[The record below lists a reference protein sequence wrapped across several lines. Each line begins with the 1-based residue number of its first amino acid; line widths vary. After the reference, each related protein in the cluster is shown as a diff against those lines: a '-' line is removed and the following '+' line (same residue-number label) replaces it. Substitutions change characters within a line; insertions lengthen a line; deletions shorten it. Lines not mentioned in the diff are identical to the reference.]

1 MLASIGRYIEFFC
14 GNGPDCQLPQLARD
28 DDVYKSKMVEIAKK
42 RMLDDYFVVGVLEQF
57 EDSLSVFEKLL
68 PRYYR
73 GALEVYESKMIQTTR
88 NQTKSIGKRTLP
100 DEIANKLRSGALK

>member
-1 MLASIGRYIEFFC
+1 MNPEGVRLDNIFHNFEPFKRRYIEFFC

-73 GALEVYESKMIQTTR
+73 GALEVYESKSR
-88 NQTKSIGKRTLP
+88 KPFNQTCVIKF
-100 DEIANKLRSGALK
+100 